1 MNLLSYVVNSTSSL
15 LAKEAGRSEER
26 RLFENRVESRSNDV
40 TRQVNALAE
49 AVFPGLWRD
58 GDPIDGELNALL
70 VKEARLRWLVRVA
83 KYSEGAN
90 REALWLEA
98 EKVLVELENSADAL
112 SHFECV

>member
-1 MNLLSYVVNSTSSL
+1 MNMQTYLTNAGAHLW
-15 LAKEAGRSEER
+15 AKKAER
-26 RLFENRVESRSNDV
+26 TGGQREFENHIESRSNDV
-40 TRQVNALAE
+40 ARQVNALAE
-49 AVFPGLWRD
+49 SVFPGLWRD

-112 SHFECV
+112 MHFDCA

>member
-1 MNLLSYVVNSTSSL
+1 MNVQHYFTNPASILRAREL
-15 LAKEAGRSEER
+15 ER
-26 RLFENRVESRSNDV
+26 IGGQRKFENSIESRSNDV
-40 TRQVNALAE
+40 ARQVNALAE
-49 AVFPGLWRD
+49 SVFPGLWRD

-98 EKVLVELENSADAL
+98 EKVLVELEKAAEAL
-112 SHFECV
+112 SQFERV

>member
-1 MNLLSYVVNSTSSL
+1 MNVQNYLTN
-15 LAKEAGRSEER
+15 AGAHLWARKAER
-26 RLFENRVESRSNDV
+26 TGEHQQFENRIESRSKDV
-40 TRQVNALAE
+40 TRQLNALAE

-58 GDPIDGELNALL
+58 GDPIDRELNALL
-70 VKEARLRWLVRVA
+70 VKEARLRWLLRVA

-112 SHFECV
+112 LHFDCV